1 LEIIVL
7 GCWAPYPRAGG
18 ACSGYLVRAAGL
30 NILLE
35 AGNGSLSRLMSL
47 IDFRRLDAV
56 IVSHLHHDHYL
67 DLFPLRHALE
77 GARRDGSR
85 ADPLKLLVPAA
96 PAAEFNLLA
105 GYRKAFA
112 AVPIESLP
120 EERMAGG
127 FTVRRL
133 ELDGLTCW
141 FLSTRHSLP
150 GYSVAVE
157 GAGRLVF
164 SGDTARTKGLAALA
178 EGADLFL
185 CEASGLDSDA
195 GYLKDAHLT
204 ARQAGEV
211 AGEARAGR
219 LLVTHFWP
227 EYDPAELAALA
238 GEGFGGPVEPVR
250 EGETYRV
257 SGDIFLDHVIK

>member
-1 LEIIVL
+1 MELAVL

-18 ACSGYLVRAAGL
+18 ACSGYLLRAGGM
-30 NILLE
+30 NVLLE
-35 AGNGSLSRLMSL
+35 AGNGTLSRLMGF

-56 IVSHLHHDHYL
+56 VVSHLHHDHYL
-67 DLFPLRHALE
+67 DLFPLRHAVE

-85 ADPLKLLVPAA
+85 SGPLKLFA
-96 PAAEFNLLA
+96 PAGPPERFNLLA
-105 GYRKAFA
+105 GYGKAFD

-120 EERMAGG
+120 VEKMAG
-127 FTVRRL
+127 VLSARRL
-133 ELDGLTCW
+133 DLGC
-141 FLSTRHSLP
+141 LSFHFVPARHSLP
-150 GYSVAVE
+150 GYSVAVT

-164 SGDTARTKGLAALA
+164 SGDTARTDELAALA

-195 GYLKDAHLT
+195 CYLRDSHLT

-211 AGEARAGR
+211 ARAAGARR
-219 LLVTHFWP
+219 LLITHFWP
-227 EYDPAELAALA
+227 EYEPAMLAALA
-238 GEGFGGPVEPVR
+238 EEGFGAPVTAAR

-257 SGDIFLDHVIK
+257 